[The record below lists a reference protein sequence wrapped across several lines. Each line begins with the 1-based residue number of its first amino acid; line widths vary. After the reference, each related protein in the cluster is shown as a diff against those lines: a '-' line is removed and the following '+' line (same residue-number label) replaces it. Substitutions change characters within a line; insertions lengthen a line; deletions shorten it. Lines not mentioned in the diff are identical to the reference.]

1 MWPMNRQSMVK
12 VSSVIKEG
20 AGMTTLRFHWERHIS
35 PGQFLMVWV
44 PGAGEVPMSASYI
57 YGEKGITVKEVG
69 EATRALAA
77 LRPGDTIGVRG
88 PYGRGF
94 DIPAGR
100 ALLVGGGSGMAP
112 LMAAADFIADPAKVD
127 VLIGA
132 RTSSELIFVE
142 RARSLSNEV
151 HVSTDD
157 GSLGKRGTVVELA
170 VEHLAKGRYESVLG
184 CGPERMLS
192 ALLDACERA
201 HVPSQMSLER
211 YMKCGTGLCGSC
223 ALDGLRVCA
232 DGPVFDGRTLTRSKD
247 FGRIKRDECGRPV
260 RL

>member
-1 MWPMNRQSMVK
+1 MNRQSMVK
-12 VSSVIKEG
+12 VTSVIKEG
-20 AGMTTLRFHWERHIS
+20 EGMTTLRFQWERHIS

-44 PGAGEVPMSASYI
+44 PGVGEVPMSASYI
-57 YGEKGITVKEVG
+57 YGAKGVTVKEVG
-69 EATRALAA
+69 EATRALAS
-77 LRPGDTIGVRG
+77 LRPGDSIGIRG

-94 DIPAGR
+94 DIPDGKV
-100 ALLVGGGSGMAP
+100 LLVGGGSGMAP

-142 RARSLSNEV
+142 RARSASKEV

-157 GSLGKRGTVVELA
+157 GSSGKRGTVVELA
-170 VEHLAKGRYESVLG
+170 VEHLAKARYRSVLG

-192 ALLDACERA
+192 ALLDACEKA

-223 ALDGLRVCA
+223 AIDGLRVCA
-232 DGPVFDGRTLTRSKD
+232 DGPVFDGHILMQSKD
-247 FGRIKRDECGRPV
+247 FGRLKRDECGRHV
-260 RL
+260 KL